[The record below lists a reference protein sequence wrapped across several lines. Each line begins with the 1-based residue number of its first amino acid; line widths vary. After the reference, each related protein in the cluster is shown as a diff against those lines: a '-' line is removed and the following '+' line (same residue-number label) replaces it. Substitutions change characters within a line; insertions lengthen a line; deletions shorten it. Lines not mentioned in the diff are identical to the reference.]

1 MGGVLDIVAPSVALI
16 WGGVLGAGVGAL
28 ALFAANWSGAR
39 LQVGIAACAIGG
51 ALLGRT
57 IILLLQTPAFASF
70 AAGAGLASDDAQ
82 MERVLKTYY
91 PDDYAQAVSTEQTL
105 KATGASDLQIKGALR
120 KIAMSLMER
129 QMPLASTE
137 NALAY
142 LDIAKDE
149 QEALSADPDLCYRAL
164 IAPTSDSF
172 DEMQQKLPP
181 GLVAREAHLTVKM
194 LEQTATAP
202 QPAKMTDD
210 LKGKLDIWTRDA
222 FWGLSFEERDALK
235 GGGSLQSKAGCDL
248 VGNFLRPLDMMGGA
262 DAAEAYK
269 ALSEKGLQQSFSSDQ
284 AEPRPLS

>member
-1 MGGVLDIVAPSVALI
+1 MGGVTDLVWQNAALI
-16 WGGVLGAGVGAL
+16 WGGLAGMAIGGI
-28 ALFAANWSGAR
+28 ALFAAGWSGAR
-39 LQVGIAACAIGG
+39 LQGG
-51 ALLGRT
+51 AFACGLVGAVLALTVTRG
-57 IILLLQTPAFASF
+57 LQTPAFASF
-70 AAGAGLASDDAQ
+70 AAGVGMESDDAQ
-82 MERVLKTYY
+82 MERVLRTYY
-91 PDDYAQAVSTEQTL
+91 PDDYAQVSATERTL
-105 KATGASDLQIKGALR
+105 KATGASDAQIKGELR
-120 KIAMSLMER
+120 KIAMSLMAR
-129 QMPLASTE
+129 QLPLASTE

-149 QEALSADPDLCYRAL
+149 QASLSADPDLCYRVLITPTPEAL
-164 IAPTSDSF
+164 

-181 GLVAREAHLTVKM
+181 DLVAREAHLTVKM

-235 GGGSLQSKAGCDL
+235 GGGELQAKAGCDL

-269 ALSEKGLQQSFSSDQ
+269 SLVANGMQ
-284 AEPRPLS
+284 RVNG